1 MFCEIGPL
9 TCFISRHC
17 IPPDMEF
24 DGLSVPPSYRTAD
37 ESLVIRPGDDVRVKL
52 IGIRVDHNDLFA
64 CGTLMD
70 DYLGLCATD

>member
-1 MFCEIGPL
+1 
-9 TCFISRHC
+9 
-17 IPPDMEF
+17 MEF
-24 DGLSVPPSYRTAD
+24 DGLSVPPSYRTHD